1 MKSFLASRFWQCR
14 ECTLHERTTIE
25 PKMGSEAKK
34 AVMLEGNAKEVSLL
48 QSLEDIQDQL
58 ARLDRRVQGEDP
70 DDNTLDWE
78 GCRRTNSMIQ
88 STSEAVELGARKKN
102 DDSASL
108 DHGDGVL
115 CKKLVES
122 AQSRLR
128 GPGQWR
134 SRVTV
139 IAKGVAAVSLAIEAD
154 WQLKEPKPNGELEI
168 TTALRGLAE
177 IAAQFAQDT
186 DALWISGAS
195 DGCGISRL
203 LHV

>member
-1 MKSFLASRFWQCR
+1 MHFTKKG
-14 ECTLHERTTIE
+14 
-25 PKMGSEAKK
+25 PEAKK
-34 AVMLEGNAKEVSLL
+34 AVMLEGNAKEVSLK
-48 QSLEDIQDQL
+48 DIQDQL

-70 DDNTLDWE
+70 DDDTGDWE
-78 GCRRTNSMIQ
+78 GCRNPDTN
-88 STSEAVELGARKKN
+88 ELGARRIDAGKEEKPKQ
-102 DDSASL
+102 
-108 DHGDGVL
+108 GEL
-115 CKKLVES
+115 CTTLVKS

-128 GPGQWR
+128 GPQGQWR

-154 WQLKEPKPNGELEI
+154 WQLKESKKNGELAI
-168 TTALRGLAE
+168 TTTLMGLAE
-177 IAAQFAQDT
+177 IAAQFAQDP